1 MKTGISSLCIALFLI
16 INCGIWAYA
25 DGEIYTEGSLYYTVN
40 GDSITIVGCFGDGI
54 ITVPAAIAGTPVNTI
69 ASGAFSDSQW
79 ITAVNLPDTITSIES
94 GAIADGIS
102 YNISENA
109 AVYIPEESIE
119 CESPK
124 VTATSTQQ
132 SAAAEEKA
140 SATPRIGQ
148 DITLTLSAEAVNA
161 NVYSSATSTYV
172 AENEGQSVPAEN
184 SAVSATETEPEQ
196 ILSQDKEDVASSSPQ
211 TRSTSSRE
219 TQGAAKDYELSLLMI
234 IASSLGILI
243 PITVAVAMM
252 HGRKH
257 R

>member
-16 INCGIWAYA
+16 INCSIWAYA

-161 NVYSSATSTYV
+161 NVYSSSSTYV
-172 AENEGQSVPAEN
+172 AGNEGQSMPAEN
-184 SAVSATETEPEQ
+184 GAASAPETESEQ
-196 ILSQDKEDVASSSPQ
+196 ILSQDKEDVASLSTH
-211 TRSTSSRE
+211 TRSTSSLE
-219 TQGAAKDYELSLLMI
+219 THGTAKDYELSLLMI
-234 IASSLGILI
+234 IASSLGIVI